1 MKNIKILKISKRK
14 GKQTSKNTLNT
25 SKIAKWGEYNSVERK
40 SDGMEKRFDLC
51 ALCRYS
57 KSLIEKVFGKTAKR
71 LDADICAIA
80 STCNVSSNTSASPI
94 LWKIKI
100 WKFEELAFT
109 EFIRY
114 FKTQPT
120 TFYLEI
126 FEMRAA
132 KPRKIN
138 MSVP

>member
-51 ALCRYS
+51 ALCRHS

-100 WKFEELAFT
+100 
-109 EFIRY
+109 
-114 FKTQPT
+114 
-120 TFYLEI
+120 
-126 FEMRAA
+126 
-132 KPRKIN
+132 
-138 MSVP
+138 